1 MTKPLVQPL
10 SVFLFLKTNKS
21 INIHEPLHLELRS
34 DRKGFLIP
42 VKRDTRSVS

>member
-21 INIHEPLHLELRS
+21 INIHEHLLLELRS

-42 VKRDTRSVS
+42 V